1 MCVYVCV
8 CERERERAM
17 ILPMQSMARVNDNIL
32 KREKLKKLIRLEK
45 KKRTPSLAEK
55 VDFGLEVMMAL
66 FQQV

>member
-1 MCVYVCV
+1 
-8 CERERERAM
+8 M

-45 KKRTPSLAEK
+45 KKRTSSLAEK
-55 VDFGLEVMMAL
+55 VDSGLEVMMAL